1 MKRFRLVRYGI
12 GLIALTL
19 SGWSNASPLD
29 ISELCGGI
37 ELLKHP
43 ENRVYRGQFKDGG
56 VTLEHALVVTPITG
70 VGLGDQKGK
79 LRNRGVLCPRETT
92 ALEHPHSGLRARGRY
107 REGTYPDNLLATRP
121 EHVQVLR

>member
-19 SGWSNASPLD
+19 EQRIASGYLRAS
-29 ISELCGGI
+29 
-37 ELLKHP
+37 
-43 ENRVYRGQFKDGG
+43 
-56 VTLEHALVVTPITG
+56 
-70 VGLGDQKGK
+70 KGK
-79 LRNRGVLCPRETT
+79 PRNCGVLCPRETT